1 MRLSVEG
8 GGTGGAPRTS
18 SVATYLQTADGPQPV
33 GGEAL
38 DDVGTGSTVVAQ
50 LGTAEGSGTGVPPV
64 AAARVVATP
73 PPPPPL
79 AAAVHSVTTV
89 LVLPPG
95 ARPDATTSAG
105 LAGAVNGPVD
115 RFWAEQTGGKVRFRV
130 ARAVGWT
137 RVRSRCDDAWSLWAE
152 VARRVGFVPG
162 PLRHLLVLVPA
173 TVPGCYAGLGTIGA
187 APSGGGLAYVRG
199 TLTGLVAHELGHN
212 LGLGHSNGLQC
223 DAASDG
229 TYAGGA
235 WSGGCVAEGYRDW
248 YDVMGVS
255 WERLGTLSTAQAYQ
269 LGALDGASVA
279 TVRGPVRATLTAVGE
294 RAGLRSLRIDLGG
307 TTYVVEYRAAVGADA
322 WLGSDWRGLA
332 PGVLVRR
339 SDPDGGGQTLLLDGT
354 PSPPAGFATDWDEP
368 VPPGAALTAAGGR
381 LVVRVEAETAT
392 TADVSVEVDGVR
404 AASGLAR
411 LGARL
416 GGTGS
421 SRVVRAARAG
431 SADGEATATT
441 GRPRTPIRMPGR

>member
-1 MRLSVEG
+1 M
-8 GGTGGAPRTS
+8 
-18 SVATYLQTADGPQPV
+18 
-33 GGEAL
+33 
-38 DDVGTGSTVVAQ
+38 
-50 LGTAEGSGTGVPPV
+50 
-64 AAARVVATP
+64 
-73 PPPPPL
+73 
-79 AAAVHSVTTV
+79 
-89 LVLPPG
+89 
-95 ARPDATTSAG
+95 
-105 LAGAVNGPVD
+105 
-115 RFWAEQTGGKVRFRV
+115 
-130 ARAVGWT
+130 
-137 RVRSRCDDAWSLWAE
+137 RSRCDDAWSLWAE

-294 RAGLRSLRIDLGG
+294 RAGLRWLRIDLGG
-307 TTYVVEYRAAVGADA
+307 ATYVVGPAPPSAPTRGSGATGAA
-322 WLGSDWRGLA
+322 WLPASWYDGRTPTAAARPCCSTA
-332 PGVLVRR
+332 HRR
-339 SDPDGGGQTLLLDGT
+339 PPRDSPRTGT
-354 PSPPAGFATDWDEP
+354 SRCR
-368 VPPGAALTAAGGR
+368 PGAALTAAGGR